1 MDNSKYYEAFDW
13 DGFTDATENFK
24 TLLRLI
30 PNDVKSILDVGCG
43 NGLITNPL
51 GESGFEV
58 TGVDR
63 SVAALK
69 NVTTAKIQCDCNAI
83 PVEDLSFDLVLSSEL
98 LEHLEPQLY
107 AETVAEMKR
116 IAKKYILVSVPNDE
130 SLSKG
135 IIECPECKTR
145 FHRCYHMHTFT
156 PERLVKDFS
165 GFKLV
170 ETLTFGLKVRLYNES
185 LARMKQKVSKPEN
198 WIPHYRTKN
207 ESRKAFCPKCEHEFV
222 YPYKFNLLA
231 SGLDALNILVT
242 KKKPFHLV
250 VLLERVDA

>member
-1 MDNSKYYEAFDW
+1 MDNSKYYEEFDW
-13 DGFTDATENFK
+13 DNFTDASENFK

-30 PNDVKSILDVGCG
+30 PNEVKSILDIGCG

-63 SVAALK
+63 SAAALK
-69 NVTTAKIQCDCNAI
+69 NVKTAKIQCDCNSI
-83 PVEDLSFDLVLSSEL
+83 PVEDDSFDLVLSSEL
-98 LEHLEPQLY
+98 LEHLEPKLY
-107 AETVAEMKR
+107 EETVAEIKR
-116 IAKKYILVSVPNDE
+116 TAKKYVLLSVPNDE

-156 PERLVKDFS
+156 PERLAKDFN

-170 ETLTFGLKVRLYNES
+170 ESLTFGFRVRTYNNT
-185 LARMKQKVSKPEN
+185 LARIKQKVSKPEN
-198 WIPHYRTKN
+198 WIPLYRTKN
-207 ESRKAFCPKCEHEFV
+207 EARKAFCPKCEHSFV
-222 YPYKFNLLA
+222 YPYKFNFLA
-231 SGLDALNILVT
+231 TGIDALNIVVT

-250 VLLERVDA
+250 VLLERVEG